1 MLVRYSGESLNW
13 GSFSGTCLYAK
24 VEGRWGAYKIK
35 PSESETIATAEAW
48 LIKRKWKTW

>member
-1 MLVRYSGESLNW
+1 MLVRHSGESLSW

-35 PSESETIATAEAW
+35 PSESKTIATAEAW
-48 LIKRKWKTW
+48 LIRRKWKTW